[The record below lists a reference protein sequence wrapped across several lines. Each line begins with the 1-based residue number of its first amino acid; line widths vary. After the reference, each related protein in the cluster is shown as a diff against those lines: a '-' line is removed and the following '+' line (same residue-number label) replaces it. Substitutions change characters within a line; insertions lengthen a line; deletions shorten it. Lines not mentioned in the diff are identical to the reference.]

1 MKELNA
7 IFKEIVEITTTMETK
22 YPELYRFLEE
32 NPMTIP
38 TSGHPNIDEAA
49 LRDYLKSL
57 KGMLQ
62 HHKATRKK
70 S

>member
-1 MKELNA
+1 MKKLHSVL
-7 IFKEIVEITTTMETK
+7 KEFMEITTTMETE
-22 YPELYRFLEE
+22 YPELYQFLEE
-32 NPMTIP
+32 DPMTIP